1 MKRIILLCDGT
12 WQDSLAQTH
21 WYPSNV
27 SRLARAIKPVNSEG
41 IAQVVYYHPGVG
53 SEGGILGWF
62 LGGTFGEGIIEQMK
76 EVYCFLSYNYVPGDE
91 IFFFGFSRGSYMVR
105 ALCSLVMEF
114 GILRKSGMSE
124 FVEVFQLFMKKKF
137 EENEALKNLQEDLAK
152 RGALIKPEYE
162 KHKIT
167 VKAIG
172 CFDTVGSLGVPRI
185 FPWQKNDYKFL
196 DLKLNKNVEHA
207 FHALALDEPRIVF
220 RPTLW
225 FFDPKGPNFDN
236 YKQVW
241 FTGNHENIGGGPMYG
256 TAPHTN
262 LLPPSNKVRIPN
274 YLSEGTLAWLLSKFV
289 AQVPNVLSDG
299 TLIWMVSQCRDL
311 LDIDHKYLHIDI
323 RGGHTRRDGE
333 LDYTKAFDSHPRK
346 QEPVWYRGPINYNIF
361 FILLGA
367 IPFWPWPPRDVG
379 GYFPWEKDYDW
390 FFVRWLK
397 WLEHMVSRKSKEQR
411 LDTKERVHISVYNRD
426 LITGTQSAALR
437 NVILDPPNESGNGD
451 VVMEKEKNGTQHVQ
465 VSQGA
470 RNKKHIPLECYSQF
484 EETFWRDEGQDIHDT
499 NRVRNSAI

>member
-27 SRLARAIKPVNSEG
+27 SRMARAIKPVDSDG

-53 SEGGILGWF
+53 SDGGILGWF
-62 LGGTFGEGIIEQMK
+62 LGGTFGEGIVQQMK
-76 EVYCFLSYNYVPGDE
+76 DVYGFLSYNYVPGDE

-114 GILRKSGMSE
+114 GILQKSGMSE

-137 EENEALKNLQEDLAK
+137 EKNVALQKLQADLAK
-152 RGALIKPEYE
+152 REALILPANE

-196 DLKLNKNVEHA
+196 DLKLNPNVEHA

-220 RPTLW
+220 QPTLW
-225 FFDPKGPNFDN
+225 FFDPRGPNFDN

-256 TAPHTN
+256 TAPGTN
-262 LLPPSNKVRIPN
+262 LLPPSKKVKIPN
-274 YLSEGTLAWLLSKFV
+274 YWSDGALAWLLSKFV

-299 TLIWMVSQCRDL
+299 TLIWMVSQCSDL
-311 LDIDHKYLHIDI
+311 LDFDDKYLHVDI
-323 RGGHTRRDGE
+323 HGGHTKRDGE
-333 LDYTKAFDSHPRK
+333 LDYKAFDTHAHK

-367 IPFWPWPPRDVG
+367 IPWWPWPPRDVG
-379 GYFPWEKDYDW
+379 GYFPWEKDYEW
-390 FFVRWLK
+390 FLVRWLK
-397 WLEHMVSRKSKEQR
+397 WLKHLVFENPEQQE
-411 LDTKERVHISVYNRD
+411 LVTKERVHISVYNRD
-426 LITGTQSAALR
+426 LITGTKSAALR
-437 NVILDPPNESGNGD
+437 NVILDPPNESENGD
-451 VVMEKEKNGTQHVQ
+451 VVFEKVKNGTQHLDVA
-465 VSQGA
+465 QGA
-470 RNKKHIPLECYSQF
+470 SKKKKHVPLEHYSPF
-484 EETFWRDEGQDIHDT
+484 EEAFWRSEKQDIHDT
-499 NRVRNSAI
+499 NKWKK